1 MSARAAWRL
10 ESMGFTEVYRYT
22 PGKMDWFAAGLPGEG
37 QKAGIPR
44 VADMALKNLPVCD
57 IAHTVGEAK
66 ARSEAAGLGL
76 CVVTNRQGIVP
87 GLLWGDML
95 ERPPETPVEEVMD
108 PDPSTVRPN
117 TYPDDA
123 KSTCAT

>member
-1 MSARAAWRL
+1 
-10 ESMGFTEVYRYT
+10 MGFTEVYRYT